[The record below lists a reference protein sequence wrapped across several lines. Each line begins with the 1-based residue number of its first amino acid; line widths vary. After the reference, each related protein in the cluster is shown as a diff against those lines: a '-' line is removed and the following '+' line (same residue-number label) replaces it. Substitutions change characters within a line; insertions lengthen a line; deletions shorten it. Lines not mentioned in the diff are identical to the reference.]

1 MSYRTYSTTAFVC
14 GSFAR
19 NTSDMQ
25 YRLFT
30 REFGMLY
37 AGARSVREEK
47 SKQRYALQD
56 FSFVTISLIKGK
68 YGWRIGSVIP
78 EKNVFYSS
86 YARDGRQ
93 SVHGLVKLLI
103 RFVHGEEPI
112 PEIYDLL
119 ENTFFLLN
127 ENKIRHPEYFV
138 TGVKFQMLYLLGY
151 IAVDEDTKEVALAT
165 KSELDREWNDKL
177 YHKLK
182 TAIDNAEVVSHL

>member
-1 MSYRTYSTTAFVC
+1 MAYRTYSTTAFVC
-14 GSFAR
+14 GSFVR

-30 REFGMLY
+30 KEFGMLY
-37 AGARSVREEK
+37 ASARSAREEK

-78 EKNVFYSS
+78 EKNVFYAS
-86 YARDGRQ
+86 YTREGRQ
-93 SVHGLVKLLI
+93 SVYGLVKLLI

-119 ENTFFLLN
+119 VESFSLLV
-127 ENKIRHPEYFV
+127 ENKVRHPEHFI
-138 TGVKFQMLYLLGY
+138 TAIKFKLLYILGY
-151 IAVDEDTKEVALAT
+151 IAVDEETKVLAT
-165 KSELDREWNDKL
+165 ASNNELDMIWSDKL
-177 YHKLK
+177 LSKLK
-182 TAIDNAEVVSHL
+182 KSIDNAESVSHL